1 MASLIENLVSV
12 LNIENDR
19 YQSLIALSRE
29 KTNVIVKSDIA
40 GLQKITEQEQFILD
54 DINALEKKRTE
65 HMADISNVINK
76 DVNTLKLDVLIKLL
90 AKSPKDQAALS
101 DVYDKLKVTM
111 ADMRALNEKNQ
122 SLLNTALEL
131 VQFDLQ
137 LIQNARKAPETANY
151 NRGAYNTGSPLPGG
165 SFGSFDVKQ

>member
-19 YQSLIALSRE
+19 YQSLIALSKE
-29 KTNVIVKSDIA
+29 KTGVIVKADIV
-40 GLQKITEQEQFILD
+40 GLQKITEQEQLVLD
-54 DINALEKKRTE
+54 DIAALEKKRTE
-65 HMADISNVINK
+65 HMNDIANVINK
-76 DVNTLKLDVLIKLL
+76 DVNSLKLDVLIKLL

-101 DVYDKLKVTM
+101 DVHAKLKVTIAEM
-111 ADMRALNEKNQ
+111 KALNEKNQ
-122 SLLNTALEL
+122 SLLKTSLEM

-165 SFGSFDVKQ
+165 SFGSFDAKQ